1 MFTVRKVL
9 PSFSANDL
17 DAARAFYADTLG
29 LGAVPLGDGAGLL
42 LHNGG
47 DAAAFV
53 YQKDNHSPASF
64 TVMHLTVDDVDL
76 AVDELAGKGVAFER
90 YEGFDQDEK
99 GIARGFMEGGDGA
112 WFTDPA
118 GNIIGLADGGG
129 MEAFLD
135 QAGG

>member
-17 DAARAFYADTLG
+17 DAARAFYTDTLG

-42 LHNGG
+42 LHIGG

-53 YQKDNHSPASF
+53 YQKDNHAPASF
-64 TVMHLTVDDVDL
+64 TVMHLTVDDVDPV
-76 AVDELAGKGVAFER
+76 VDELAAKGVTFER

-99 GIARGFMEGGDGA
+99 GIVRGFMEGGDGA

-135 QAGG
+135 QVSG